1 MRVWQTYVRQECRT
15 PKDWGKSVGH
25 KCPFSSPAVQ
35 TPPRSGFHSISGQLI
50 CTCADPTSNGFSTTP
65 GGCLWGPQP
74 SLDKTA
80 PSSRPRPSLF
90 RSFPLIHSTHT
101 HTHTHTPPLPHQ
113 SRWASQLWRSLLPW
127 SFNSLNQTPSRGFY
141 NLPDVSFSG
150 VTAVPDSVCV
160 SVVKMLWSILPAEQ
174 SMCAFCPPLNC
185 QHSVRARVQSWIRC
199 LWN

>member
-15 PKDWGKSVGH
+15 PKDRGKSIGH

-90 RSFPLIHSTHT
+90 RSFPLILSTHT
-101 HTHTHTPPLPHQ
+101 HTHTHPSPSSPVQMSIPALEKPSPLILQQFKPDPQ
-113 SRWASQLWRSLLPW
+113 QGLL
-127 SFNSLNQTPSRGFY
+127 
-141 NLPDVSFSG
+141 
-150 VTAVPDSVCV
+150 
-160 SVVKMLWSILPAEQ
+160 
-174 SMCAFCPPLNC
+174 
-185 QHSVRARVQSWIRC
+185 
-199 LWN
+199 